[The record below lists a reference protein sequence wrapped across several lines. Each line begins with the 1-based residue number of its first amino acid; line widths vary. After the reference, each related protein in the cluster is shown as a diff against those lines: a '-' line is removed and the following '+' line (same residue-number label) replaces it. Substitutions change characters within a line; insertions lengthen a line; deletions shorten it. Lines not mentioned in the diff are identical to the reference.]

1 MKLSLSTLGCPG
13 WSWNEIFATAKD
25 LGMNGIEVRGV
36 ANEMF
41 APAIPVFNQGKRMET
56 LERIEKSGMQL
67 SMLTSGACLGGADPE
82 KYMQEAK
89 AYIDFAKIVKSPY
102 VRVMVSSVPQPTG
115 EENLSQT
122 RDLYA
127 QLCAY
132 AEEKEVKV
140 LIETNGALANSQV
153 LAEMMRTID
162 SPSAGVLWDIHH
174 PYRFYQETPKETYE
188 NLKDWICYLH
198 VKDSVMKDG
207 QVEYRMMGYGDVP
220 VFDTLKILHEGGYDG
235 YISLEWVKRWC
246 PDLQEPGI
254 VFAHFATYMRYLL
267 NQLD

>member
-25 LGMNGIEVRGV
+25 LGMDGIEVRGV

-41 APAIPVFNQGKRMET
+41 APSIPVFNQGKRAQT

-67 SMLTSGACLGGADPE
+67 CMLTSGACLGGDDTE
-82 KYMQEAK
+82 KYMKEAK
-89 AYIDFAKIVKSPY
+89 AYMDFAQMVKAPY
-102 VRVMVSSVPQPTG
+102 VRVLVSSVPQPTG
-115 EENLSQT
+115 SENLAQT

-132 AEEKEVKV
+132 AEGKNVKV
-140 LIETNGALANSQV
+140 LLETNGTLANSKV
-153 LAEMMRTID
+153 MADLMRSID
-162 SPSAGVLWDIHH
+162 SPNAGVLWDIHH
-174 PYRFYQETPKETYE
+174 PYRFYHETPQETYE
-188 NLKDWICYLH
+188 ALKDWICYLH

-207 QVEYRMMGYGDVP
+207 KVEYRMMGYGDVP
-220 VFDTLKILHEGGYDG
+220 VFDTLKILRDGGYAG

-254 VFAHFATYMRYLL
+254 VFAHYATYMRYLL